1 MLTGESEPIEGSV
14 ECTDDKY
21 IESRNIAFMTTLITN
36 GKGKGIVVT
45 DADGK
50 DYLDFLGGIATS
62 ILGHAHP
69 AIVKA
74 VSKQVSILGHVS
86 NFYAHPNA
94 IVLAE
99 KLVRMTGD
107 KAAKVFFCQSGAEA
121 NEAAFKLSRRTG
133 KVRVVAA
140 QGAFHGRTMGA
151 LSLTGQ
157 PAKREPFLPLI
168 KGVKHVPYGDIGAM
182 RKAVTK
188 KTAMVII
195 EPIMGEAGVI
205 VPPADYLQQLRTL
218 CDDNSA
224 LLVIDAVQTGMG
236 RTGDWFGYEYSG
248 ITPDVIT
255 LAKGLGGGLPLG
267 AMIALGK
274 AAELFQPGDHGST
287 FGGNPVTTAAGLA
300 AIDVIE
306 SKKLLAKVKKQG
318 AYLIQELALIPGV
331 KEVRGA
337 GLLLGIE
344 LDSLKAS
351 DIATA
356 MRNAG
361 VLVNAANETTIR
373 IAPALIVTDAQ
384 INKFI
389 SIFRKVISDGK

>member
-1 MLTGESEPIEGSV
+1 MTNKTMINRWSNAVQNNYGSP
-14 ECTDDKY
+14 
-21 IESRNIAFMTTLITN
+21 SIALV
-36 GKGKGIVVT
+36 KGKGIVVT

-50 DYLDFLGGIATS
+50 QYLDFLGGIATN

-74 VSKQVSILGHVS
+74 VSKQVSVLSHVS
-86 NFYAHPNA
+86 NFYVHPNA
-94 IVLAE
+94 VELAE
-99 KLVRMTGD
+99 KLTSMTGD
-107 KAAKVFFCQSGAEA
+107 KSAKVFFCQSGAEA
-121 NEAAFKLSRRTG
+121 NEAALKLSRRTG
-133 KVRVVAA
+133 KVRIVAA

-157 PAKREPFLPLI
+157 PSKREPFLPLI
-168 KGVKHVPYGDIGAM
+168 KGVKHVPYGNIEAM
-182 RKAVTK
+182 RKAVSK

-205 VPPADYLQQLRTL
+205 VPPADYLQELRSL
-218 CDDNSA
+218 CDAKGA

-274 AAELFQPGDHGST
+274 AADLFQPGDHGST
-287 FGGNPVTTAAGLA
+287 FGGNPVTTSAGLA
-300 AIDVIE
+300 AIKFIE
-306 SKKLLAKVKKQG
+306 SQKLLKKVEKQG
-318 AYLIQELALIPGV
+318 AYLMQELALIPGV
-331 KEVRGA
+331 AEVRGA

-344 LDSLKAS
+344 LEKLKAS
-351 DIATA
+351 DVASSLQK
-356 MRNAG
+356 AG
-361 VLVNAANETTIR
+361 VLVNAANPTTIR
-373 IAPALIVTDAQ
+373 LAPALIVSDAQ
-384 INKFI
+384 IKKFI
-389 SIFRKVISDGK
+389 TVFKKVMSDGK

>member
-1 MLTGESEPIEGSV
+1 MTNKKMLNRWNTVLQNNYGTPS
-14 ECTDDKY
+14 
-21 IESRNIAFMTTLITN
+21 IALI
-36 GKGKGIVVT
+36 KGKGIVVT
-45 DADGK
+45 DADGR

-74 VSKQVSILGHVS
+74 VSKQVSTLGHVS

-99 KLVRMTGD
+99 KLARMTGD
-107 KAAKVFFCQSGAEA
+107 KVAKVFFCQSGAEA

-218 CDDNSA
+218 CDEKGT

-351 DIATA
+351 DIATT

-384 INKFI
+384 INRFI

>member
-1 MLTGESEPIEGSV
+1 MKNADFI
-14 ECTDDKY
+14 KQWK
-21 IESRNIAFMTTLITN
+21 NTTQNNYGIPELALV
-36 GKGKGIVVT
+36 KGKGLVLT

-50 DYLDFLGGIATS
+50 QYLDFLGGIATS
-62 ILGHAHP
+62 VLGHAHP

-74 VSKQVSILGHVS
+74 VSKQIAQLGHVS

-94 IVLAE
+94 LALAN
-99 KLVRMTGD
+99 KLITMTGD
-107 KAAKVFFCQSGAEA
+107 KSARVFFCQSGAEA
-121 NEAAFKLSRRTG
+121 NESALKLSRRTG
-133 KVRVVAA
+133 RNRIIAA

-168 KGVKHVPYGDIGAM
+168 KGVKHVPFGDIAAM
-182 RKAVTK
+182 RRAISK

-205 VPPADYLQQLRTL
+205 IPPADYLAQVRDL
-218 CDDNSA
+218 CDTYGA

-248 ITPDVIT
+248 IKPDVIT

-274 AAELFQPGDHGST
+274 AASLFEPGDHGST

-300 AIDVIE
+300 AISVIE
-306 SKKLLAKVKKQG
+306 KEKLMQKARKHYEFLLTEIAQ
-318 AYLIQELALIPGV
+318 IPGV
-331 KEVRGA
+331 TEVRGA
-337 GLLLGIE
+337 GLLIGIE
-344 LDSLKAS
+344 LEARNSKE
-351 DIATA
+351 IAA
-356 MRNAG
+356 KMLAAG
-361 VLVNAANETTIR
+361 VLVNAPNPSTIR

-384 INKFI
+384 IKKFI
-389 SIFRKVISDGK
+389 AIFRKVLSDGK

>member
-1 MLTGESEPIEGSV
+1 
-14 ECTDDKY
+14 
-21 IESRNIAFMTTLITN
+21 MTNKTYLNRWDRSLQNNYGKPSITLV
-36 GKGKGIVVT
+36 KGKGILVT

-50 DYLDFLGGIATS
+50 IYLDFLGGIATN

-74 VSKQVSILGHVS
+74 VTKQVSLLSHVS

-94 IVLAE
+94 IALAE
-99 KLVRMTGD
+99 KLIAMTGE
-107 KAAKVFFCQSGAEA
+107 KSAKVFFCQSGAEA
-121 NEAAFKLSRRTG
+121 SEAALKLSRRTG
-133 KVRVVAA
+133 KIRVVAA

-157 PAKREPFLPLI
+157 PSKREPFLPLI
-168 KGVKHVPYGDIGAM
+168 KGVKHVPFGDIDAM
-182 RKAVTK
+182 RKAISK

-205 VPPADYLQQLRTL
+205 VPPVDYLGDLRNL
-218 CDDNSA
+218 CDKNGA
-224 LLVIDAVQTGMG
+224 LLVIDAVQTGIG

-300 AIDVIE
+300 AIEFIE
-306 SKKLLAKVKKQG
+306 SQDILSKVQKQG
-318 AYLIQELALIPGV
+318 EHLIQEVALIPGV

-337 GLLLGIE
+337 GLLIGIE
-344 LDSLKAS
+344 LESLKAS
-351 DIATA
+351 DVSDA
-356 MRNAG
+356 MRDAG
-361 VLVNAANETTIR
+361 VLVNAANATTIR

-384 INKFI
+384 ITKFI
-389 SIFRKVISDGK
+389 SIFRKVISNAK

>member
-1 MLTGESEPIEGSV
+1 MTNKKLINRWKSSV
-14 ECTDDKY
+14 QNNYGTP
-21 IESRNIAFMTTLITN
+21 SIALV
-36 GKGKGIVVT
+36 KGNGIVVT

-50 DYLDFLGGIATS
+50 KYLDFLGGIATN

-69 AIVKA
+69 SVVKA
-74 VSKQVSILGHVS
+74 VTKQISTLSHVS

-94 IVLAE
+94 ITLAE
-99 KLVRMTGD
+99 KLVAMTGD
-107 KAAKVFFCQSGAEA
+107 KGAKVFFCQSGAEA

-133 KVRVVAA
+133 KIKVVAA

-157 PAKREPFLPLI
+157 PSKREPFLPLI
-168 KGVKHVPYGDIGAM
+168 KGVKHVPYGDFDAM

-205 VPPADYLQQLRTL
+205 VPPSDYLYQLRAL
-218 CDDNSA
+218 CDEKGV

-274 AAELFQPGDHGST
+274 AAELFEPGDHGST
-287 FGGNPVTTAAGLA
+287 FGGNPVTTAAALA
-300 AIDVIE
+300 AIDFIE
-306 SKKLLAKVKKQG
+306 SKKILKKVEKQS
-318 AYLIQELALIPGV
+318 AFLIQELALIPGI

-337 GLLLGIE
+337 GLLIGIE
-344 LDSLKAS
+344 LEKLKAS
-351 DIATA
+351 DVAELLLKE
-356 MRNAG
+356 G
-361 VLVNAANETTIR
+361 VLVNAANPTTIR

-384 INKFI
+384 ISKFL
-389 SIFRKVISDGK
+389 SIFKKVVSHAK

>member
-1 MLTGESEPIEGSV
+1 MTNKTMINRWSNSVQNNYGSP
-14 ECTDDKY
+14 
-21 IESRNIAFMTTLITN
+21 SIALV
-36 GKGKGIVVT
+36 KGKGLVVT
-45 DADGK
+45 DADGQQ
-50 DYLDFLGGIATS
+50 YLDFLGGIATN

-69 AIVKA
+69 AGVQA
-74 VSKQVSILGHVS
+74 GTKQVSSLSHVS
-86 NFYAHPNA
+86 NFYVHPNA
-94 IVLAE
+94 VELAE
-99 KLVRMTGD
+99 KLASMTGD
-107 KAAKVFFCQSGAEA
+107 KSAKIFFCQSGAEA
-121 NEAAFKLSRRTG
+121 NEAALKLSRRTG

-157 PAKREPFLPLI
+157 PSKREPFLPLV
-168 KGVKHVPYGDIGAM
+168 KGVKHVPYGDIEAM

-205 VPPADYLQQLRTL
+205 VPPADYLQELRAL
-218 CDDNSA
+218 CDAKGA
-224 LLVIDAVQTGMG
+224 LLVIDAVQTGMA

-274 AAELFQPGDHGST
+274 AADLFQPGDHGST

-300 AIDVIE
+300 AIKFIE
-306 SKKLLAKVKKQG
+306 SQKLLKKVEKQG
-318 AYLIQELALIPGV
+318 VHLMQELALIPGV
-331 KEVRGA
+331 SEVRGA

-344 LDSLKAS
+344 LENLNAS
-351 DIATA
+351 DVASA
-356 MRNAG
+356 LQKEG
-361 VLVNAANETTIR
+361 VLVNAANPTTIR
-373 IAPALIVTDAQ
+373 LAPALVVTDVQ
-384 INKFI
+384 IKKFI
-389 SIFRKVISDGK
+389 SIFKKVMSDGK